1 MNWQTNPVVFR
12 ELIRH
17 LRSPRAFRSLFLVL
31 SITGLIFCFNYYV
44 GMRSWT
50 IDHRDGR
57 TIFFPL
63 IYILCLFGFP
73 LSALASAGIVHERE
87 ADTLD
92 LLLTSPLRRLS
103 ILWGKCAANLVYA
116 LLFAAAILPFL
127 SICFLIGGISIND
140 MAQCFSAIFGFYV
153 LAVMMGVFVS
163 LFSVSTASASRVSI
177 GLLILLIL
185 GPYAF
190 RYIWEILK
198 IMLAKSTAQDWSGFG
213 LELAINPF
221 AAIVLVNVPMSISS
235 VVPGGGKSRSYIL
248 KFFADNPG
256 VVSGFV
262 NLLLALI
269 LFLITAYLFHLLG
282 PLLSARFN
290 WNIFPRRNQS
300 SQNAK
305 NATIE
310 DSIQPFFDAL
320 GKAAY
325 QKETLFYNRKL
336 LTQDRTLI
344 IAMAI
349 ISFLIAWVF
358 WAATGGG
365 HDVND
370 FMHVRVV
377 IASLSAA
384 ITCFFSH
391 IAPSHSITVEKRR
404 ETWPLLRTT
413 TIPSISI
420 IRGKVFGHFKQSV
433 YPILALFIF
442 YYLAN
447 FFFALWHNRWP
458 NRYYLTDL
466 FFLLSF
472 YLCCI
477 YFYTC
482 LGIMFSS
489 LSRDDG
495 ISPSRKT
502 FGTVMLHAIIPYLVT
517 AAIMMTAVVFNPFQT
532 MNIKEHPWLNA
543 IYNYLYFFSP
553 LSLPAPIEWNGI
565 HYAILFVHSIALIVL
580 GTIFMWG
587 ACGYIKKRE

>member
-1 MNWQTNPVVFR
+1 MILKTNPVVFR
-12 ELIRH
+12 ELTRH

-50 IDHRDGR
+50 IDNRDGR

-73 LSALASAGIVHERE
+73 LAALASSGIVRERE

-92 LLLTSPLRRLS
+92 LLLTAPLKRLS

-116 LLFAAAILPFL
+116 LLFAAASLPFF
-127 SICFLIGGISIND
+127 SICVLIGGISIND

-153 LAVMMGVFVS
+153 LAVMLGVFVS
-163 LFSVSTASASRVSI
+163 LFSVSSASASRVSI

-185 GPYAF
+185 GPYVV
-190 RYIWEILK
+190 RIIWEIIDTL
-198 IMLAKSTAQDWSGFG
+198 LAAPTQGGFG
-213 LELAINPF
+213 VELAVNPF
-221 AAIVLVNVPMSISS
+221 AAIVLVNVPMSISGL
-235 VVPGGGKSRSYIL
+235 VTGGGKAGSFIL
-248 KFFADNPG
+248 KIFAANPG
-256 VVSGFV
+256 LVSGCI

-269 LFLITAYLFHLLG
+269 LFMMTAYWFYLLG
-282 PLLSARFN
+282 PLLSARFS
-290 WNIFPRRNQS
+290 WNSIPRRKKS

-305 NATIE
+305 NKVME
-310 DSIQPFFDAL
+310 DSIQPFFDTL

-336 LTQDRTLI
+336 LTRDRTLI

-358 WAATGGG
+358 WTATSGGR
-365 HDVND
+365 DVSD

-377 IASLSAA
+377 IAALSAI

-391 IAPSHSITVEKRR
+391 IAPSYSVLVEKRR

-413 TIPSISI
+413 AIPSISI

-433 YPILALFIF
+433 YPILALFFF

-447 FFFALWHNRWP
+447 FFFAFWHRRWP
-458 NRYYLTDL
+458 NHYYLTESVFIL
-466 FFLLSF
+466 AF
-472 YLCCI
+472 YLSCI

-489 LSRDDG
+489 LSREDG
-495 ISPSRKT
+495 VSPSRKT
-502 FGTVMLHAIIPYLVT
+502 FGAVLLHTLTPYLAT
-517 AAIMMTAVVFNPFQT
+517 AAIMMTAVIFNPLQS
-532 MNIKEHPWLNA
+532 MNIKDHPWLNA
-543 IYNYLYFFSP
+543 VYNYLYFFSP
-553 LSLPAPIEWNGI
+553 LSLPAAIEWNGI

-587 ACGYIKKRE
+587 ACHKR